1 MPCVLSRK
9 KSAQVSKQIVVG
21 AQASLAVAFTILK
34 SLAMIKI
41 NDSPIIELNGLS
53 DDLKKILGLQSDQKL
68 SIVLIDVTWLLF
80 AAFLLWCYT
89 D

>member
-41 NDSPIIELNGLS
+41 NGSPIIELNGLS